1 MADDTRLFHG
11 RKFSLGYSQLVRVQV
26 AGFGKN
32 RRARVS
38 KKMVENRMTRWRG
51 SETIGGEDIRKL

>member
-1 MADDTRLFHG
+1 MIPTFSMAENSVFG
-11 RKFSLGYSQLVRVQV
+11 NSQLVRVQA

-38 KKMVENRMTRWRG
+38 EKLVEDRMTRWRG
-51 SETIGGEDIRKL
+51 GETIRGEDIRKL

>member
-1 MADDTRLFHG
+1 MTDDACLFHG
-11 RKFSLGYSQLVRVQV
+11 GKFNCGDSQLVRVQT

-38 KKMVENRMTRWRG
+38 EKLVEDRMTRWRG
-51 SETIGGEDIRKL
+51 GETIRGEDIRKL